1 MQTETTFNL
10 FVNPSSP
17 VFFSANTEDGD
28 QVFVVGEKDSDG
40 IPTKVE
46 RFETVDFDGNSTYVK
61 FDSNSTVISSAID
74 SDGTKMDFD
83 WDADSDYTRV
93 TVSIYMPDIDQEI
106 FVNLDLTDNIT
117 NTSLDFGFDSST
129 KKRSISGGQHVKRSK
144 GSLPSDIYDDDD
156 VEKSHVTAKRRVQQQ
171 NTARVSV
178 NVESC
183 GMPENDAIVY
193 ADSKYD
199 DASTKYTGELS
210 STPGLYYIDIPT
222 APASTLGADI
232 GSVCSAIESALSSAC
247 DWYGKIKKTLNYAL
261 SFIGVKHDAEKV
273 FCFSLATALK
283 VIPQARLIPIH
294 RFCRK
299 IFKGINTVC
308 KKVGTTIGEERAGE
322 LICDAITE
330 YTDNAIDAFRNINIL
345 FVPHAIFPGGEKHS
359 ASRRTLSLGPGTSNI
374 ATTFTISDG
383 ATLRINSLTI
393 IPSDPVPG
401 QSYRAYLTYQCYTTA
416 TLVTMTIVGTD
427 GYTDT
432 RSCTN
437 GPKCVLYVPGA
448 AALVVDTVTVSITDN
463 GVTVGRQT
471 IIVF

>member
-1 MQTETTFNL
+1 MQTETTLNL

-28 QVFVVGEKDSDG
+28 QVFVIGEKDSDG
-40 IPTKVE
+40 IPIKVE
-46 RFETVDFDGNSTYVK
+46 RFETVDSDGNSTYVK

-74 SDGTKMDFD
+74 SDGMKMDFN
-83 WDADSDYTRV
+83 WDVDSNYTRV
-93 TVSIYMPDIDQEI
+93 TVSIYMPDIGQEI
-106 FVNLDLTDNIT
+106 IVNLDLTDNIT
-117 NTSLDFGFDSST
+117 NTSLDLGFDSST
-129 KKRSISGGQHVKRSK
+129 KKRSISGRQHVKRTE
-144 GSLPSDIYDDDD
+144 GILPSDIYDDD
-156 VEKSHVTAKRRVQQQ
+156 VKRSHITAKRRVQQQ

-193 ADSKYD
+193 ADSEYNG
-199 DASTKYTGELS
+199 AANVYIGELS

-247 DWYGKIKKTLNYAL
+247 DWYGDIKKYLNYAL

-294 RFCRK
+294 KFCRK

-308 KKVGTTIGEERAGE
+308 KKVGTTVGEERAGE

-330 YTDNAIDAFRNINIL
+330 YTDNAIDAFRDINIL

-359 ASRRTLSLGPGTSNI
+359 ASGRTLSLGPGTSNI

-383 ATLRINSLTI
+383 ATLKINSLTI
-393 IPSDPVPG
+393 TPPDPVPH

-427 GYTDT
+427 SYTDT
-432 RSCTN
+432 RYCTN
-437 GPKCVLYVPGA
+437 GPTCVLYVPGA
-448 AALVVDTVTVSITDN
+448 EALVVDTVTVSITDN
-463 GVTVGRQT
+463 GVTVGRQA